1 MNAELIKRSS
11 DAYLETVIGSDEVRL
26 RFLQGVWEIQSSVE
40 SGAGPY
46 VLPQEDAARDAVA
59 TGRPLFR
66 VSTPQINL
74 GTYLNA
80 VERISMH
87 CSEHAGLP
95 AQEVEALGD
104 MEFAA
109 VLDRE
114 SLALAMESPHAFVDA
129 VVEALA
135 ARPVPTPTSATIAF
149 VLMSALTPFLT
160 GPSHGLSELLGGF
173 GQRAAGVGYCPV
185 CGSAAELG
193 RMGESTSLKG
203 AERTLWCATCHAQWS
218 IERIR
223 CVRCGCRNPA
233 KLRYTYVDG
242 DAAHRVHLCDGCHGY
257 TRFVFADDLSR
268 EASMEVEDAV
278 TLALHGVASELGY
291 SSAGDGGVK
300 AC

>member
-1 MNAELIKRSS
+1 MNAELIKRAS
-11 DAYLETVIGSDEVRL
+11 DAYLQTLTGSDAARL
-26 RFLQGVWEIQSSVE
+26 GFLQGVWEIQSSVE

-46 VLPQEDAARDAVA
+46 ALPQEDSARDAVA
-59 TGRPLFR
+59 TGRPLFG
-66 VSTPQINL
+66 VSAPQINL

-87 CSEHAGLP
+87 CSENAGLSD
-95 AQEVEALGD
+95 QEVEALGA

-114 SLALAMESPHAFVDA
+114 SLATATESPQAFVDA
-129 VVEALA
+129 AIEAFA
-135 ARPVPTPTSATIAF
+135 ARPVPTPSSATIAF

-160 GPSHGLSELLGGF
+160 GPSHSLSELLGGF
-173 GQRAAGVGYCPV
+173 GQRAIGVGDCPV

-218 IERIR
+218 IERIQ

-233 KLRYTYVDG
+233 KLRYTNIEG
-242 DAAHRVHLCDGCHGY
+242 DAAHRLHLCDECHGY
-257 TRFVFADDLSR
+257 TRFVFTDDLGH

-278 TLALHGVASELGY
+278 TLVMHGVALELGY
-291 SSAGDGGVK
+291 SAAGDGGAQ